1 MFLATLRR
9 RNPALLETALA
20 FHRRGI
26 IRPDT
31 YVLDLDAI
39 CHNGRLIKQQADAFD
54 IELYFMTKQLGRN
67 PLVARALMDVGY
79 QAAVAVD
86 YKEADRLWGSGI
98 PLGNVGHLVQIP
110 SAQVAAMVRRRPRVI
125 TVYSVEK
132 AGEIS
137 AAAVQ
142 ADLVQNLML
151 RVIGEGDVLYPGQYG
166 GFALAELAAKA
177 QAIAALPNL
186 RITGLT
192 SFPCFL
198 FDEEAGRLAATHNVR
213 TLGLAKKILAGA
225 GIAVTE
231 VNMPSATCVATIP
244 DIARH
249 GGTHGEPGH
258 GLLGTT
264 PLHAATD
271 QPEAPAVVYVSEISH
286 QLEGRSYCYGGGY
299 YRRSHMVFAAVG
311 NTPDALRQVDVESP
325 DTESIDYYLRLN
337 CRADVGETV
346 LMAFRTQ
353 IFVTRSDVAVVE
365 GIQAG
370 TPRLAGIYDSQGY
383 LLGREGYR

>member
-1 MFLATLRR
+1 MFLSTLLR
-9 RNPALLETALA
+9 RNPALLETALD

-39 CHNGRLIKQQADAFD
+39 CNNGRLIKQQADTFGV
-54 IELYFMTKQLGRN
+54 ELYFMTKQLGRN
-67 PLVARALMDVGY
+67 PLVAQALMEAGY
-79 QAAVAVD
+79 KAAVAVD
-86 YKEADRLWGSGI
+86 YKEADVLWQSGI

-110 SAQVAAMVRRRPRVI
+110 SAQVAEVVHRKPQVI

-132 AGEIS
+132 AREIS

-142 ADLVQNLML
+142 ANLVQNLML
-151 RVIGEGDVLYPGQYG
+151 RVIGEGDTLYPGQYG
-166 GFALAELAAKA
+166 GFFLTELAHKAKV
-177 QAIAALPNL
+177 IAALPNI
-186 RITGLT
+186 RITGIT

-198 FDEEAGRLAATHNVR
+198 FDDEAGELVGTHNIQ
-213 TLGLAKKILAGA
+213 TLGLAKKILAEA
-225 GIAVTE
+225 DIKVTE
-231 VNMPSATCVATIP
+231 INVPSATCVASIP
-244 DIARH
+244 EIARY

-264 PLHAATD
+264 PLHAASD
-271 QPEAPAVVYVSEISH
+271 QPEVPAVVYVSEISH
-286 QLEGRSYCYGGGY
+286 GLDGGSYCYGGGH
-299 YRRSHMVFAAVG
+299 YRRSHMTSAVVG
-311 NTPDALRQVDVESP
+311 NTLSALRRVEVESP

-365 GIQAG
+365 GIQSG
-370 TPRLAGIYDSQGY
+370 SPKLAGIYDSQGH
-383 LLGREGYR
+383 LLCQGGY